1 MDELATSRRRFV
13 SRLAARFLVRF
24 HMGLMFA
31 GTLAAALLTTRLLL
45 LAGVHSLIVRYAL
58 AVVGGYLVFFVFVR
72 GWIFYVTRLRPG
84 GPGLDVPDVSGG
96 FGGGGGGGGSAPG
109 FHAGGGHFGGGGAS
123 GSFDEAP
130 VFRTVAD
137 AGGGG
142 GGGGSGG
149 GGGGSKWSFSLDLDE
164 GIWIVI
170 ALLVLVACLGG
181 AAIWLVWQAPLILPE
196 AAFEALLA
204 AGLVKTARTSEA
216 RGWMRGVVR
225 STAIPFVLIL
235 AAAIFLGWAVHHAC
249 PAAIRLA
256 DVFARCY

>member
-13 SRLAARFLVRF
+13 SRLAAQFLVRF
-24 HMGLMFA
+24 HMSLMFA

-72 GWIFYVTRLRPG
+72 GWIFYVTHLRPG
-84 GPGLDVPDVSGG
+84 GSGLDVPDVSGG
-96 FGGGGGGGGSAPG
+96 FGGGGGGG
-109 FHAGGGHFGGGGAS
+109 
-123 GSFDEAP
+123 
-130 VFRTVAD
+130 
-137 AGGGG
+137 
-142 GGGGSGG
+142 SGG
-149 GGGGSKWSFSLDLDE
+149 GGGGSKWGVSLDLDE

-181 AAIWLVWQAPLILPE
+181 AAIWLVWQAPVILPE

-216 RGWMRGVVR
+216 RGWMRGVAR

-256 DVFARCY
+256 DVLAHCY